1 MGPDK
6 MNAPLNGNGSGDA
19 ARFLELARR
28 ALGEQG
34 TGDALRAVATLRRE
48 LDRLESLHVA
58 AAVHAGWSWS
68 RVARE
73 LGVTKQ
79 AAHRKHAQRVRDLH
93 ALGEPVAGSTSPRLP
108 VADETRRAIQLA
120 REEAGALG
128 CGLLA
133 PQHLLLGVIRAD
145 AQPASGVLEEQGV
158 SLETAREAAAGAAV
172 GDPSRPSVSRDAR
185 ATLDRAVREA
195 TARGDTR
202 LRTWHVLLALA
213 IEQALH
219 LSQAGADAGQ
229 VRAALEH

>member
-1 MGPDK
+1 MT
-6 MNAPLNGNGSGDA
+6 AQTNGNGSGDA
-19 ARFLELARR
+19 GRFMELARR

-93 ALGEPVAGSTSPRLP
+93 ALGEPVAGGTTPRLP

-128 CGLLA
+128 AGLLG
-133 PQHLLLGVIRAD
+133 PEHLLLGVLRVE

-158 SLETAREAAAGAAV
+158 SLEAAREAAASAPA
-172 GDPSRPSVSRDAR
+172 GDPSRPSVSPDAR
-185 ATLDRAVREA
+185 STLDRAVREA

-202 LRTWHVLLALA
+202 LRTSHVLLALA
-213 IEQALH
+213 SEQTAVLR
-219 LSQAGADAGQ
+219 QAGADPAL
-229 VRAALEH
+229 VRAALGD

>member
-1 MGPDK
+1 MGPK
-6 MNAPLNGNGSGDA
+6 SMNVPTNGNGSGDA

-93 ALGEPVAGSTSPRLP
+93 ALGEPMAGGTNARLP
-108 VADETRRAIQLA
+108 VAEETRRAIQLA

-128 CGLLA
+128 AGLLA
-133 PQHLLLGVIRAD
+133 PQHLLLGVMRVEG
-145 AQPASGVLEEQGV
+145 QPAAGLLEEQGV
-158 SLETAREAAAGAAV
+158 SLQAARDAAADAPA
-172 GDPSRPSVSRDAR
+172 GDVTRPAVSRDAR

-195 TARGDTR
+195 MSRGDTR

-213 IEQALH
+213 HEQSAF
-219 LSQAGADAGQ
+219 LSQIGADPDE
-229 VRAALEH
+229 VRASLES

>member
-1 MGPDK
+1 MGSPD
-6 MNAPLNGNGSGDA
+6 MTVQPNGNGSGDA

-28 ALGEQG
+28 ALGEHG
-34 TGDALRAVATLRRE
+34 TGDALRAVAALRRE

-93 ALGEPVAGSTSPRLP
+93 ALGEPVAGGTTPRLP

-128 CGLLA
+128 AGLLG
-133 PQHLLLGVIRAD
+133 PEHLLLGVLRVE
-145 AQPASGVLEEQGV
+145 AQPAVAVLEEQGV
-158 SLETAREAAAGAAV
+158 SLEAAREAAASATP
-172 GDPSRPSVSRDAR
+172 GDPGQTRVSGDAR
-185 ATLDRAVREA
+185 ATMDRAVREA
-195 TARGDTR
+195 VAHGDSR
-202 LRTWHVLLALA
+202 LRCSHLLLALA
-213 IEQALH
+213 HEQGPYLRRV
-219 LSQAGADAGQ
+219 GADPAK
-229 VRAALEH
+229 VIAALDS